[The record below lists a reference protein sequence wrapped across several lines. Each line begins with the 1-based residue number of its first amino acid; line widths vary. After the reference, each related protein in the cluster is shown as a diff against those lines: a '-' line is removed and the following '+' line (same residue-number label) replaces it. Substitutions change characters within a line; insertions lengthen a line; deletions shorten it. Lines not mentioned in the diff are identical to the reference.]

1 MNYNL
6 TQIYSLFKIQFAL
19 GLYNSS
25 NLAIIVGQNVIL
37 ESSSYKALFDSLHAI
52 VKHL

>member
-6 TQIYSLFKIQFAL
+6 APYLKYNCSGTLQQQI
-19 GLYNSS
+19 SS
-25 NLAIIVGQNVIL
+25 LAIIVGQNVIL
-37 ESSSYKALFDSLHAI
+37 ESSSYKALLDSLHAR